1 MTKENLETKIADAT
15 SHLITMA
22 SDLCWNTI
30 PKNCFYILSE
40 IDETIGK
47 NFFERNKIR
56 KKVNEGK
63 TPKSLQEITQDV
75 ALIYDTLYDINL
87 YIFKATKNKTIIEIK
102 YFLKTAHTKDFY
114 ETIKNN
120 DPMWHSKVAIPP
132 YLNAIGKTA
141 KEEKKFDVNWQLGGI
156 LYEWN
161 LFLYRF
167 KYYVYKTRYNYKK
180 SRFEK
185 RFKK

>member
-1 MTKENLETKIADAT
+1 MNKEILETKIADAT
-15 SHLITMA
+15 SRLINTA

-30 PKNCFYILSE
+30 SRNCFYLLSE

-47 NFFERNKIR
+47 NLFEGNKIR
-56 KKVNEGK
+56 KKINEGK
-63 TPKSLQEITQDV
+63 TPKSLQEITQDL
-75 ALIYDTLYDINL
+75 ALLYDNLYDINF
-87 YIFKATKNKTIIEIK
+87 YIYKASKDKTIIEIK
-102 YFLKTAHTKDFY
+102 YFLKTSHTKDFY
-114 ETIKNN
+114 ETIKDNN
-120 DPMWHSKVAIPP
+120 PMWHGKVAIPP
-132 YLNAIGKTA
+132 YLSSIGKPA

-156 LYEWN
+156 RYEWN

-167 KYYVYKTRYNYKK
+167 KYYVHKTRYNYKK